1 MIAALL
7 FGCGAPP
14 RPPAPA
20 PTSDGNGVVIE
31 GTRFEKVE
39 IVAQT
44 EEGETLWRIEADS
57 GTGDIAETGVYTDLK
72 NVTATIYQSK
82 EANVSITADSGSANE
97 EEGRMHMSGNVHAV
111 ATDGS
116 ANLSCDTITWQR
128 RARELTATGNV
139 TGRLAQLSFRSAR
152 EVRAVLA
159 PKDGDVKGTSLVLT
173 SVFVL
178 GQGVTFRSPEAELDA
193 DRLTARYEQN
203 RTRLV
208 WEGEA
213 KPFRAHWKAQNLTV
227 TGSRFT
233 ITQDVKQVE
242 GREVLSLRSG
252 VFTGSVAASWSP
264 EGDTVSLTGLSEWK
278 VELSADGKSWSSTGA
293 GAPFLFRSTANQL
306 TARGR
311 AIKSEGA
318 VVQSGGASTMEVGR
332 LELTNADVELQTQDG
347 KATLTNLSS
356 FVFTQARGAWTGDA
370 KGAPLTINWPARQ
383 FRLTAPTARIEGR
396 VLSRGTQRYEWS
408 KLALSG
414 GVNAS
419 LVVRNGSEEQQ
430 LNATAPQATL
440 DRDAKTLALS
450 GGVTLRG
457 NVTILGS
464 GETVVTSPSI
474 TVTFSDDLTQVV
486 SIRMTGN

>member
-1 MIAALL
+1 
-7 FGCGAPP
+7 
-14 RPPAPA
+14 
-20 PTSDGNGVVIE
+20 V
-31 GTRFEKVE
+31 K
-39 IVAQT
+39 
-44 EEGETLWRIEADS
+44 
-57 GTGDIAETGVYTDLK
+57 
-72 NVTATIYQSK
+72 ATIYQS
-82 EANVSITADSGSANE
+82 EAASVQVTADHGSANE
-97 EEGRMHMSGNVHAV
+97 KEGRMHMSGNVRAV
-111 ATDGS
+111 ADDGS
-116 ANLSCDTITWQR
+116 ASLSCDTIAWQR
-128 RARELTATGNV
+128 RTRELKATGRV
-139 TGRLAQLSFRSAR
+139 TGRLADLSFRQAR

-178 GQGVTFRSPEAELDA
+178 GQGITFRSPEAELDA
-193 DRLTARYEQN
+193 DRLTARYEEN

-208 WEGEA
+208 WEGEG
-213 KPFRAHWKAQNLTV
+213 KPFRANWKAQNLSV
-227 TGSRFT
+227 TGAKFT
-233 ITQDVKQVE
+233 ITQDVKQVG

-252 VFTGSVAASWSP
+252 AFTGNVAASWSP
-264 EGDTVSLTGLSEWK
+264 EGDTVSLTGLSEWR

-293 GAPFLFRSTANQL
+293 GSPFVFRSRANQL

-311 AIKSEGA
+311 TIKSEGA
-318 VVQSGGASTMEVGR
+318 VVQTGGASMMEVGR
-332 LELTNADVELQTQDG
+332 IELASADVELETQDG

-383 FRLTAPTARIEGR
+383 FRLTAPAARIEGR
-396 VLSRGTQRYEWS
+396 VLSQGTQRYEWT

-419 LVVRNGSEEQQ
+419 LVVRNGTQEQQ
-430 LNATAPQATL
+430 LNASAPQASL
-440 DRDAKTLALS
+440 DREAKSLSLS

-474 TVTFSDDLTQVV
+474 TVVFNDDLTQVV